1 MAETRDDPTEDA
13 PASPATPPAPAPVP
27 ARAPE
32 PGSGS
37 TVSRRV
43 ELVATVLLALATV
56 VTAWSAFQSTK
67 WSGVQAN
74 SYAAASAARA
84 ESTRAS
90 TQAGQLTT
98 MDVTA
103 FASWIDAVASEKR
116 AGRDSGLADDGTYEP
131 QDGTESAFLYGRFR
145 PEMVPAFDAWIATD
159 PLHDKTAPR
168 TPFLM
173 PQYRLEAQERADDQ
187 LQLAESLSATARHAN
202 QNGDNYVLTSIL
214 FASVALFAA
223 LSTKLA
229 HHTARRGLLGAAIVL
244 FVVATAVVLS
254 FPKQL

>member
-1 MAETRDDPTEDA
+1 MTRRGGHDRGNRDDT
-13 PASPATPPAPAPVP
+13 
-27 ARAPE
+27 
-32 PGSGS
+32 G

-56 VTAWSAFQSTK
+56 VTAWSAFQATK

-74 SYAAASAARA
+74 SYAAAGAARA

-90 TQAGQLTT
+90 TEAGQLTV

-103 FASWIDAVASEKR
+103 FASWIDAVAAETR
-116 AGRDSGLADDGTYEP
+116 AGKDSGLADDGTYEP
-131 QDGTESAFLYGRFR
+131 VDGTQSEFLYTRFR
-145 PEMVPAFDAWIATD
+145 PEMVPAFDAWLATD
-159 PLHDKTAPR
+159 PLHDDDAPR

-173 PQYRLEAQERADDQ
+173 PEYRLEAQARAEADLDR
-187 LQLAESLSATARHAN
+187 AEDLSATARQAN
-202 QNGDNYVLTSIL
+202 QTGDNYVLTSIL

-229 HHTARRGLLGAAIVL
+229 HRTARRGLLGVATVL
-244 FVVATAVVLS
+244 FVVSTVVVLT
-254 FPKQL
+254 FPKEL

>member
-1 MAETRDDPTEDA
+1 MAVPKGGVSEGTTG
-13 PASPATPPAPAPVP
+13 TTTP
-27 ARAPE
+27 ARAPDDG
-32 PGSGS
+32 PR

-43 ELVATVLLALATV
+43 ELAATVLLALATV

-74 SYAAASAARA
+74 SYAAAGAARA

-103 FASWIDAVASEKR
+103 FAAWIDAVAAETR
-116 AGRDSGLADDGTYEP
+116 AGRDSGLGDDGSYVP
-131 QDGTESAFLYGRFR
+131 VDGTESEFLYTRFR
-145 PEMVPAFDAWIATD
+145 PEMVPAFDAWLATD
-159 PLHDKTAPR
+159 PLHVDTAPR

-173 PQYRLEAQERADDQ
+173 PEYRLEAQERAE
-187 LQLAESLSATARHAN
+187 AELDRAEGLSDVARRAN

-223 LSTKLA
+223 LSTKLV
-229 HHTARRGLLGAAIVL
+229 HGTARRGLLGVAAVL
-244 FVVATAVVLS
+244 FVVSTVVVLC

>member
-1 MAETRDDPTEDA
+1 MTAADEGGRGGGTSAGRRPRDGD
-13 PASPATPPAPAPVP
+13 ASP
-27 ARAPE
+27 
-32 PGSGS
+32 G

-43 ELVATVLLALATV
+43 ELAATVLLALATV

-74 SYAAASAARA
+74 SYAAAGAARA

-90 TQAGQLTT
+90 TEAGQLMT

-103 FASWIDAVASEKR
+103 FSSWIDAVASEQR
-116 AGRDSGLADDGTYEP
+116 AGKDSGLGDDGTYDP
-131 QDGTESAFLYGRFR
+131 VDGTQSEFLYTRFR
-145 PEMVPAFDAWIATD
+145 PEMVPAFDAWLSTD
-159 PLHDKTAPR
+159 PLHDDDAPR

-173 PQYRLEAQERADDQ
+173 PQYELDAQARADDS
-187 LQLAESLSATARHAN
+187 LQEAEDLSATARQAN

-223 LSTKLA
+223 LSTKLV
-229 HHTARRGLLGAAIVL
+229 HGTARRGLLGVAAVL
-244 FVVATAVVLS
+244 FVISTVVVLA

>member
-1 MAETRDDPTEDA
+1 MTPTQDGPTAETT
-13 PASPATPPAPAPVP
+13 APAPD
-27 ARAPE
+27 PE
-32 PGSGS
+32 TR

-74 SYAAASAARA
+74 SYAAAGAARA

-90 TQAGQLTT
+90 TEAGELMTL
-98 MDVTA
+98 DVTA
-103 FASWIDAVASEKR
+103 CASWIDAVASEPR
-116 AGRDSGLADDGTYEP
+116 AGKSSGLGDDGSYDP
-131 QDGTESAFLYGRFR
+131 VDGTQSEFLYTRFR
-145 PEMVPAFDAWIATD
+145 PEMVPAFDAWLATD
-159 PLHDKTAPR
+159 PLHDDDAPR

-173 PQYRLEAQERADDQ
+173 PTYRLDAQERADAELDR
-187 LQLAESLSATARHAN
+187 AESLSATARRAN

-223 LSTKLA
+223 LSTKLV
-229 HHTARRGLLGAAIVL
+229 HRTARRGLLGLAAVL
-244 FVVATAVVLS
+244 FVVSTVVVLS
-254 FPKQL
+254 FPKEV

>member
-1 MAETRDDPTEDA
+1 MTRGELRGEDA
-13 PASPATPPAPAPVP
+13 RET
-27 ARAPE
+27 
-32 PGSGS
+32 G

-74 SYAAASAARA
+74 SYAAAGAARA

-90 TQAGQLTT
+90 TEAGQLTV

-103 FASWIDAVASEKR
+103 FASWIDAVAAETR
-116 AGRDSGLADDGTYEP
+116 AGKDSGLHDDGSYEP
-131 QDGTESAFLYGRFR
+131 VDGTQSEFLYTRFR
-145 PEMVPAFDAWIATD
+145 PEMVPAFDAWLATD
-159 PLHDKTAPR
+159 PLHDDAAPR

-173 PQYRLEAQERADDQ
+173 PQYRLEAQVRAEAELRRADD
-187 LQLAESLSATARHAN
+187 LSATARRAN
-202 QNGDNYVLTSIL
+202 QTGDNYVLTSIL

-223 LSTKLA
+223 LSTKLV
-229 HHTARRGLLGAAIVL
+229 HRTARRGLLGVAGVL
-244 FVVATAVVLS
+244 FAVSTFVVLT
-254 FPKQL
+254 FPKEL